1 MDCNGTDRE
10 NLRNKLGVL
19 AAFLELDYR
28 VVFDLYGV
36 AFPLRPS
43 SRPLCVRA
51 GLRETVPQG
60 SVGDARATHTW
71 N

>member
-36 AFPLRPS
+36 AIPTSAELTPALRACRS
-43 SRPLCVRA
+43 TGDCASRI
-51 GLRETVPQG
+51 
-60 SVGDARATHTW
+60 SW
-71 N
+71 